1 MVADRSAA
9 QDKHGL
15 DDVEDEYEVDV
26 VRKTGG
32 HDHEDE
38 DEEMDVQGT
47 FDRGAGELEYVPFER
62 GIFLAELMV
71 NLIHGSHQMV
81 PLTMLRLLRC
91 PT

>member
-1 MVADRSAA
+1 MVVNRSAA

-26 VRKTGG
+26 NRKTGG

-38 DEEMDVQGT
+38 DEEMQVQDA
-47 FDRGAGELEYVPFER
+47 FDQGAGELEYTPSER

-71 NLIHGSHQMV
+71 NLIYGSH
-81 PLTMLRLLRC
+81 
-91 PT
+91 